1 MTRYGVDKVLWRLQR
16 ADERARFMAD
26 PASVMDGCELT
37 DAEQAALTARDAG
50 SLYSMGAHPFLLWG
64 ALFDLA
70 GRAPEYRA
78 QYTEAIS
85 PHGYPD
91 HAT

>member
-1 MTRYGVDKVLWRLQR
+1 VSRYGVDKVLWRLQPAAGR
-16 ADERARFMAD
+16 ERFLAEPDRVF
-26 PASVMDGCELT
+26 DGCDLT
-37 DAEQAALTARDAG
+37 EQERSALLARDAG
-50 SLYSMGAHPFLLWG
+50 TLYRLGAHPFLLWG

-78 QYTEAIS
+78 EYTRAIA
-85 PHGYPD
+85 PYGYPD